1 MVNNAAMTT
10 PGTPPITPLWAH
22 VHALGLVAQLGSFTQ
37 AAQRL
42 GLSKAAVSQRIAELE
57 RSVGVPLLQ
66 RTTRS
71 VRLTE
76 AGKQLVEETASGFV
90 QIEQGLAAVRDLAE
104 QPRGLLRV
112 SAPVALG
119 RQQVAPQLEAFLR
132 AWPGIRV
139 DLDLE
144 DRLVNLA
151 HEGFDLA
158 VRHTSTPPDSHVA
171 WKLCASRTLL
181 VATPAYLRRRGLP
194 EHPSELA
201 AHDCVAYLRPGPAV
215 WPFEQLLPARG
226 GRAASEPRRVRV
238 MVSGALRVNNS
249 EVLRDAV
256 LAGLGIG
263 LLPDFS
269 AAAALKAGRL
279 RELLP
284 LWRPVG
290 FFGEAVYALRPWSPQ
305 VPRAARALVE
315 HLKNAFASGFG

>member
-1 MVNNAAMTT
+1 MTT
-10 PGTPPITPLWAH
+10 TPTPLWAH
-22 VHALGLVAQLGSFTQ
+22 VHALGLVAQFGSFTQ

-57 RSVGVPLLQ
+57 RNVGVPLLQ

-76 AGKQLVEETASGFV
+76 AGRQLVDETSAGFT
-90 QIEQGLAAVRDLAE
+90 QIEQGLAAVRDLAL

-119 RQQVAPQLEAFLR
+119 RQQVAPQLDAFLR

-139 DLDLE
+139 DLALE

-151 HEGFDLA
+151 HEGFDLG

-194 EHPSELA
+194 EHPGDLA

-215 WPFEQLLPARG
+215 WPFERLPVRG
-226 GRAASEPRRVRV
+226 ARAAAEPERVRV
-238 MVSGALRVNNS
+238 TVSGALRVNNS

-284 LWRPVG
+284 LWRPIG
-290 FFGEAVYALRPWSPQ
+290 FFGDAVYALRPWSPQ

-315 HLKNAFASGFG
+315 HLRAALAAGFG